1 MHKPYPLPRQT
12 TPFGRRSSRPWGS
25 AIHDLHLFFDF
36 SPAHNSSKKY
46 DPMHIPMATDDIPTT
61 ADMAPTTAPLPP
73 STSPRRDGK
82 PPRLPSLPTSLV
94 PIEGR
99 LVRHR
104 PETHADQV
112 SRLRGPTTAAAAPS
126 RAVRS
131 GGERQQRQTSTLKSM
146 SSRPIDALFDEV
158 RFSAIFI
165 QISARFP
172 MIEKIEKCDFP
183 HTFRSTRS
191 RSASPQLQ
199 APADN
204 DSLAARLQRR
214 RQRRRSP
221 DPNFTPP
228 RLVRTQPVRTWVT
241 LTGDARAVAAAFGDA
256 ADGDDGCA
264 ASRSPLRKR
273 LRRTPVVSFSTPT
286 DAISSPS
293 DDVDPVPSTPSVST
307 PGAVGRRRRGGLR
320 RCSSVAS
327 EDEFDAATGDAV
339 VTPLLQQTH
348 TDAHETNTAAVASS
362 WILPPQRRRLTPPKN
377 PFDAFDFKHDDSEND
392 CSTPVSFLSPQ
403 RRRASPSGAGD
414 EPLRSP
420 TEELSALSLGSDED
434 EMMPALSPPPSPSPC
449 FAENMAPTAA
459 PKRRRGGLTRS
470 MAGRFRMGEGGGLE
484 ADCST

>member
-1 MHKPYPLPRQT
+1 MAATLFQAPLASVHKPYPLPRQT

-36 SPAHNSSKKY
+36 SPSHNSSKKY
-46 DPMHIPMATDDIPTT
+46 DPMHISTATNDIPTN

-73 STSPRRDGK
+73 STPPRRDGQ
-82 PPRLPSLPTSLV
+82 PPRLPPLPTSLV

-131 GGERQQRQTSTLKSM
+131 GGERQQRQTSTLRST
-146 SSRPIDALFDEV
+146 SSRPIDALFDE
-158 RFSAIFI
+158 
-165 QISARFP
+165 
-172 MIEKIEKCDFP
+172 
-183 HTFRSTRS
+183 
-191 RSASPQLQ
+191 LQ

-256 ADGDDGCA
+256 TDGDVGSGA
-264 ASRSPLRKR
+264 NRSPLRKR
-273 LRRTPVVSFSTPT
+273 QRRTPVVSFSTST
-286 DAISSPS
+286 DGISRPS

-307 PGAVGRRRRGGLR
+307 PGAGRRRRGGLR

-327 EDEFDAATGDAV
+327 EDEYDAATGDAV
-339 VTPLLQQTH
+339 VTPFLQQTH
-348 TDAHETNTAAVASS
+348 TGADETTTAAIASS
-362 WILPPQRRRLTPPKN
+362 WILPPQRRRLTPPKS
-377 PFDAFDFKHDDSEND
+377 PFDAFDFKHDDGEND
-392 CSTPVSFLSPQ
+392 FSSTSISFLSPE
-403 RRRASPSGAGD
+403 RRRGRRGSPSGAGD

-434 EMMPALSPPPSPSPC
+434 EMMPAAPPSPC
-449 FAENMAPTAA
+449 FAENMAPAVA